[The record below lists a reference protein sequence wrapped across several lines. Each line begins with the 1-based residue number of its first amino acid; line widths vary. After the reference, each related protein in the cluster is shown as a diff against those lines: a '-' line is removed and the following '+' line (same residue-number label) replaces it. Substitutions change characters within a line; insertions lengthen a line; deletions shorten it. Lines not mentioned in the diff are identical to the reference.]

1 MKKDGFT
8 LIELIITLA
17 ILGLILAIAA
27 PNYLGVSAATGEQAC
42 AHQRTLIKKALRE
55 QMAQQADADPK
66 VLLEQILANEDGR
79 YFTDSPV
86 CPSGGSY
93 KIVELNSGEYG
104 VACSLH
110 GAPEGAI
117 AFNGYQYDFS
127 RMNKEEWSDI
137 AKIGKGTFNYNEETG
152 KVVSNWGTA
161 FIQYDQSDHYKLTTS
176 AKLSE
181 NSNGYGLFLETS
193 LNDPKANNEAPDTG
207 TIIQF
212 DPGLGTM
219 IAMRKRDN
227 GNEGTHTSINIAKFI
242 KEADYAKDENG
253 EYLIQ
258 SDSNGKEKKVRSDWW
273 KSEHTMSLEVETI
286 DENTKGVKVYID
298 DVAIFNDDEYSYTIN
313 TNTEEKTYTGFRTWS
328 GDVEFSSLTYENLD

>member
-8 LIELIITLA
+8 LIELIVTLA

-55 QMAQQADADPK
+55 QMAQQPDADPK
-66 VLLEQILANEDGR
+66 VLLEQILTDENGR

-93 KIVELNSGEYG
+93 NIIELNTGEYG

-117 AFNGYQYDFS
+117 AFNGYHYDFS
-127 RMNKEEWSDI
+127 DGSVKDLSNI
-137 AKIGKGTFNYNEETG
+137 ATIGYGSFDYNNETG
-152 KVVSNWGTA
+152 KFVSNYGAA
-161 FIQYDQSDHYKLTTS
+161 FIPYEKSDHYKLTTTADLS
-176 AKLSE
+176 A
-181 NSNGYGLFLETS
+181 NSRGYGIFLETS
-193 LNDPKANNEAPDTG
+193 LNDSNKDSG
-207 TIIQF
+207 SIIQF

-219 IAMRKRDN
+219 VAMRTRND
-227 GNEGTHTSINIAKFI
+227 
-242 KEADYAKDENG
+242 
-253 EYLIQ
+253 
-258 SDSNGKEKKVRSDWW
+258 GKESWQSERINVGDYIEEAKTKENTESNWW

-298 DVAIFNDDEYSYTIN
+298 DVAIFNEDEYSYTIN
-313 TNTEEKTYTGFRTWS
+313 SNTEEKTYTGFRTWS